1 MAGPVLDEAD
11 QAFGAIHQ
19 AQNGA
24 HHIQIS
30 TFRSAAEVVYAAG
43 PSLFQGQQNA
53 PAVILHVY
61 PIPDVGPRPVHGQ
74 GLALAGAG
82 NHKRNEFFRKLIR
95 AVIVGAAGDDR
106 VLPESD
112 VGGADQQIRRGL
124 GGRIGAVGG
133 QGRVLAERAL
143 RAQAAVHLVGGHVH
157 EARHARPAG
166 GVQQN
171 LGSHHIGGHKGRG
184 VGDGAIHMT
193 FGRKMDHGVER
204 AGREQLADKGGVG
217 YIALDEAVAGG
228 PVRRQIGQ
236 IGGVAR
242 IGQLV
247 QIDHPRIG
255 ALGQDQPDEI
265 GADEAAASGDQKRHD
280 ALMVRLVE

>member
-1 MAGPVLDEAD
+1 
-11 QAFGAIHQ
+11 
-19 AQNGA
+19 
-24 HHIQIS
+24 
-30 TFRSAAEVVYAAG
+30 
-43 PSLFQGQQNA
+43 
-53 PAVILHVY
+53 
-61 PIPDVGPRPVHGQ
+61 
-74 GLALAGAG
+74 
-82 NHKRNEFFRKLIR
+82 
-95 AVIVGAAGDDR
+95 
-106 VLPESD
+106 
-112 VGGADQQIRRGL
+112 
-124 GGRIGAVGG
+124 
-133 QGRVLAERAL
+133 
-143 RAQAAVHLVGGHVH
+143 
-157 EARHARPAG
+157 
-166 GVQQN
+166 
-171 LGSHHIGGHKGRG
+171 
-184 VGDGAIHMT
+184 MT

-280 ALMVRLVE
+280 ALMVRLVEQKKAKRYAPVSAPSTRRGFPARQGPAGKPRRRYWGCSGNR